1 MKITQLLREKLGL
14 TQENLAQYLQIT
26 QSLLALYETG
36 RRDLPAQ
43 VHIKIAEIFLLTE
56 QKNVPMDSEL
66 MLKQESKTN
75 EVLEALA
82 KELEY
87 KQMKEQRVLEKLKKK
102 YDQCVALYFLGQHLQ
117 TINKVQSEQFLQLAI
132 DGIEKNGL
140 AHQTTQVFKLQSI
153 KSQLEHINLIK
164 KL

>member
-1 MKITQLLREKLGL
+1 MKITQLLRDKLGL

-36 RRDLPAQ
+36 RRDLPSHA
-43 VHIKIAEIFLLTE
+43 HIKISEIFLLTE
-56 QKNVPMDSEL
+56 QKKVPIDNEL
-66 MLKQESKTN
+66 ILKQESKTN
-75 EVLEALA
+75 EVLLVLA

-87 KQMKEQRVLEKLKKK
+87 KQMKEQRVLEKIKKK
-102 YDQCVALYFLGQHLQ
+102 YNQCVELYFLAQHLQ
-117 TINKVQSEQFLQLAI
+117 IYNKEQSEQFLQLAI

-140 AHQTTQVFKLQSI
+140 AKQTTQLFKLQSI
-153 KSQLEHINLIK
+153 KSQLQHIDLL